1 MKILLTGNRGRIGP
15 SIERQL
21 LQDGHEVRGFDLAS
35 GDNILDAAAVAG
47 AAAGTDAIVHVAGI
61 AGDRGRPA
69 AEVLGVNLAGT
80 ANVLVAAETQKVA
93 RVIYMSSGRAL
104 GLLERDPDYL
114 PLDDDHR
121 GLPSAPYALS
131 KWLAEEMCEAF
142 SLRTG
147 VQTICLRPVQV
158 FDDADYRQA
167 LSKPAAPASSR
178 FWPLGVH
185 IDVFDVASAVAAS
198 VRCDAPQHTR
208 LLLCAADIASE
219 RPTLDLV
226 AEHIP
231 HVPWRGREVYQT
243 DRYRSLVDTSKAQ
256 SLLDWQPK
264 HLWPGRKSSNEASKL
279 LLHRVDA
286 VAHK

>member
-15 SIERQL
+15 PIERQL
-21 LQDGHEVRGFDLAS
+21 LQDGHEVRGFDLATD
-35 GDNILDAAAVAG
+35 DNILDAAAVAT

-61 AGDRGRPA
+61 AGDRGRPP

-80 ANVLVAAETQKVA
+80 ANVLIAAETQGVT

-142 SLRTG
+142 SVRTG
-147 VQTICLRPVQV
+147 VQTLCLRPVQI

-167 LSKPAAPASSR
+167 LSKPAASAASR

-185 IDVFDVASAVAAS
+185 IHVLDVASAVAAA
-198 VRCDAPQHTR
+198 VRCDAPQHAR

-231 HVPWRGREVYQT
+231 RVPWRGREMYQT
-243 DRYRSLVDTSKAQ
+243 DRYRSLVDTRKAQ
-256 SLLDWQPK
+256 SLLGWWPVN
-264 HLWPGRKSSNEASKL
+264 LWPGRKSSDEASKSL
-279 LLHRVDA
+279 VHRVDA
-286 VAHK
+286 VAQK

>member
-21 LQDGHEVRGFDLAS
+21 LEHGHQVRGFDLS
-35 GDNILDAAAVAG
+35 TDDDILDAGAVREAASGV
-47 AAAGTDAIVHVAGI
+47 DAVVHVAGI

-80 ANVLVAAETQKVA
+80 ANVLVAAEEQAVP

-142 SLRTG
+142 THRTG
-147 VQTICLRPVQV
+147 IATICLRPVQV
-158 FDDADYRQA
+158 FDQDDYAKALAKPDAPPR
-167 LSKPAAPASSR
+167 PGG

-185 IDVFDVASAVAAS
+185 IDVRDVATAVAAA
-198 VRCDAPQHTR
+198 VRCDAPAHTR
-208 LLLCAADIASE
+208 LLLCAADIASA
-219 RPTLDLV
+219 RPTMDLV
-226 AEHIP
+226 AERLPRIR
-231 HVPWRGREVYQT
+231 WKRGDGDRT
-243 DRYRSLVDTSKAQ
+243 DPFRSLVDTAKAQ
-256 SLLDWQPK
+256 RLLGWQPV
-264 HLWPGRKSSNEASKL
+264 HTWPGR
-279 LLHRVDA
+279 
-286 VAHK
+286 

>member
-1 MKILLTGNRGRIGP
+1 MKILLTGNRGRLGP

-35 GDNILDAAAVAG
+35 NDNILDAAAVAE
-47 AAAGTDAIVHVAGI
+47 AAAGTDTIVHVAGV

-69 AEVLGVNLAGT
+69 AEVLSVNLAGT
-80 ANVLVAAETQKVA
+80 ANVLVAAETQAVA

-142 SLRTG
+142 SVRTG

-158 FDDADYRQA
+158 FDEADYRKA
-167 LSKPAAPASSR
+167 LSKPVAPASAP

-185 IDVFDVASAVAAS
+185 INVLDVANAVAAA
-198 VRCDAPQHTR
+198 VRCEAPRHAR

-226 AEHIP
+226 AEHLP
-231 HVPWRGREVYQT
+231 HVRWRGGEMYQT
-243 DRYRSLVDTSKAQ
+243 DRYRSLVDTSKAR
-256 SLLDWQPK
+256 SLLDWQPM
-264 HLWPGRKSSNEASKL
+264 HLWPGRTSSHEALAGRSA
-279 LLHRVDA
+279 RGR
-286 VAHK
+286 

>member
-1 MKILLTGNRGRIGP
+1 MKILLTGNRGRLGP

-21 LQDGHEVRGFDLAS
+21 LQDGHQVCGFDLAS
-35 GDNILDAAAVAG
+35 NDNILDAGAVC
-47 AAAGTDAIVHVAGI
+47 AAATGVDAIIHVAGV

-80 ANVLVAAETQKVA
+80 ANVLVAAETQGVP
-93 RVIYMSSGRAL
+93 RVVYMSSGRAL

-142 SLRTG
+142 SVRTG
-147 VQTICLRPVQV
+147 VRTICLRPVQV
-158 FDDADYRQA
+158 FGEADYRQA
-167 LSKPAAPASSR
+167 LSKSVQAARSGG

-185 IDVFDVASAVAAS
+185 INVLDLASAVAAA
-198 VRCDAPQHTR
+198 VRCDAPQHAR

-243 DRYRSLVDTSKAQ
+243 DRHRSLVDTRKAQ
-256 SLLDWQPK
+256 ALLDWRPVN
-264 HLWPGRKSSNEASKL
+264 LWPGRKSSDEAL
-279 LLHRVDA
+279 GGRRA
-286 VAHK
+286 RGR